1 MPAVPKNAKQPQ
13 DRQAKAEATDEPFKI
28 EWEHPAPTKDDPDA
42 KATATFEIDRD
53 IANDYEVMEMFGDL
67 EDNPVGIPKLLRH
80 LLGREQHDRL
90 KEMCRTENGRVD
102 PEQMMAFFEEMSGQ
116 LGN

>member
-1 MPAVPKNAKQPQ
+1 MPEVPKNAKVPQ
-13 DRQAKAEATDEPFKI
+13 DRKAKDEATDAPFTV
-28 EWEHPAPTKDDPDA
+28 EWDG
-42 KATATFEIDRD
+42 ATFEIDRD